1 MYDFKELDIEAYY
14 RNPQGYL
21 LADVRSPGEYLED
34 HIQGAVSIPLFTD
47 DQRAFTGTLYKQ
59 EGAKAAKRA
68 ARDLILSRM
77 PGMLRELDELK
88 KAGGGRKLL
97 IYCARGGDRSAVT
110 ATFLAME
117 SSDTCRLTGG
127 YKAYRRYV
135 LDYFNNGPQW
145 DVISLYGHTGT
156 GKTELLQRLK
166 DMGLPVIDLEGL
178 AGHRGSVF
186 GHVGLA
192 PQPSQKRF
200 DTLLF
205 EALRGLSEGRCI
217 VEGESK
223 KIGRIYIPDSFY
235 ARMVQGVALLA
246 KGSMKARIQRII
258 REYGGFLE
266 ENSSEILGAISC
278 LKDQLGNRVVE
289 ELSIQYKEK
298 ELESLVAY
306 LLKEYYDPLYDRN
319 RKATRPY
326 SGIYETDDQEAC
338 AREIADGFSAGWPE
352 EIGKE
357 VSDWAI

>member
-14 RNPQGYL
+14 RNPQAFL

-34 HIQGAVSIPLFTD
+34 HIEGAASIPLFSD
-47 DQRAFTGTLYKQ
+47 EERAYTGTLYKQ
-59 EGAKAAKRA
+59 EGARAAKRA
-68 ARDLILSRM
+68 ARDLILKRM
-77 PGMLRELDELK
+77 PEMLRALDDLK
-88 KAGGGRKLL
+88 KSGAGRKLL
-97 IYCARGGDRSAVT
+97 VYCARGGDRSAVT

-117 SSDTCRLTGG
+117 STEAYRLTGG

-135 LDYFNNGPQW
+135 LDYFSKGPEW
-145 DVISLYGHTGT
+145 KVTSLYGHTGT
-156 GKTELLQRLK
+156 GKTELLLK
-166 DMGLPVIDLEGL
+166 LKSMDLPVIDLEGL

-205 EALRGLSEGRCI
+205 QALRELPEQRCL

-235 ARMVQGVALLA
+235 AKMIEGEAILA
-246 KGSMKARIQRII
+246 KGSMDFRIRRII

-266 ENSSEILGAISC
+266 KNSSEILGAISC
-278 LKDQLGNRVVE
+278 LKDHLGNKVVE
-289 ELSIQYKEK
+289 ELARQYKEK
-298 ELESLVAY
+298 QLVSLVAF

-319 RKATRPY
+319 RKAARPFA
-326 SGIYETDDQEAC
+326 GIFDTDDLEAC
-338 AREIADGFSAGWPE
+338 ALQIAEGFSRGWSE
-352 EIGKE
+352 TN
-357 VSDWAI
+357 